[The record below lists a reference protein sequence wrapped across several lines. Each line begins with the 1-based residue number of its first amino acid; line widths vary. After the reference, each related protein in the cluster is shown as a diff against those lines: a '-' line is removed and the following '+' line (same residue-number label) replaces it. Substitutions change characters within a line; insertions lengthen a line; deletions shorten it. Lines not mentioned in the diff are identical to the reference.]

1 MKDHKRKDNM
11 ENQERKDGHAGTVA
25 AVMRRINAEGWRQRK
40 QWRDRW
46 VAFADASYTGNG
58 NVRLAFTL
66 RAADKYNA
74 RVLRDKV
81 KAVLL
86 PGGSLRESPEASRL
100 VRDVTDGLP
109 RASGK
114 ARRLGKENGTVTLA
128 VVVSEEFAAGY
139 LEGGR
144 HED

>member
-1 MKDHKRKDNM
+1 MKDHKRRDDM
-11 ENQERKDGHAGTVA
+11 ERQERRDGHAGTEA

-40 QWRDRW
+40 RWRDRW
-46 VAFADASYTGNG
+46 VAFADAAYTENG
-58 NVRLAFTL
+58 NVGITFML
-66 RAADKYNA
+66 RGTDEYNA

-86 PGGSLRESPEASRL
+86 PGGSLKESPEASRL
-100 VRDVTDGLP
+100 VRDITDGLL

-114 ARRLGKENGTVTLA
+114 ARRLGKENGIVTLA
-128 VVVSEEFAAGY
+128 VEVSGDFAARHLG
-139 LEGGR
+139 GGR

>member
-1 MKDHKRKDNM
+1 MKDHKRRDDM
-11 ENQERKDGHAGTVA
+11 ERQERRDGHAGTAA

-46 VAFADASYTGNG
+46 VAFADAAYTENG
-58 NVRLAFTL
+58 NVGITFML
-66 RAADKYNA
+66 RGTDEYNA

-86 PGGSLRESPEASRL
+86 PGGSLKESPEASRL
-100 VRDVTDGLP
+100 VRDVTDGLL

-114 ARRLGKENGTVTLA
+114 ARRLGKENGIVTLA
-128 VVVSEEFAAGY
+128 VEVSGEFAARY
-139 LEGGR
+139 LGGGR